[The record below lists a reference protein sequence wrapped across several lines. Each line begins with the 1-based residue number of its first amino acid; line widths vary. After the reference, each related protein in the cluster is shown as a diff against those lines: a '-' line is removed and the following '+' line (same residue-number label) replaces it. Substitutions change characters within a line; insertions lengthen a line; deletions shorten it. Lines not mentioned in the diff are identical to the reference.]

1 MLQEHQWG
9 PLLALYMQWGIPLMK
24 WKRLLVLKSL
34 NAGIPGRLR
43 KDMFIISR
51 KTYLR
56 LSFLILNLQL
66 KIQFI

>member
-1 MLQEHQWG
+1 MG
-9 PLLALYMQWGIPLMK
+9 PLLDLYMQWGIPLMK

-56 LSFLILNLQL
+56 LSF
-66 KIQFI
+66 